1 MASKT
6 PAPKGVTI
14 VQAFEPC
21 RDPNLNVATVIDRC
35 IDVCAPMEPTYN
47 STTDDGLASL
57 RSKHEVRTR
66 EEIAAART
74 GDLPLGL
81 GLSLKQPMAGQ
92 CENNQFPFSTNRFG
106 KPRT

>member
-1 MASKT
+1 MAKNT
-6 PAPKGVTI
+6 PAPKGVSLD
-14 VQAFEPC
+14 QALAMPA
-21 RDPNLNVATVIDRC
+21 DPTFNVATILNPCDYDCPPR
-35 IDVCAPMEPTYN
+35 DPLYN

-74 GDLPLGL
+74 GDLPLGI

-92 CENNQFPFSTNRFG
+92 CENNQFPFRTDRYG
-106 KPRT
+106 KPRN